1 MSDTLHIQ
9 LSDGRI
15 LGYSL
20 YGDPHGSPLFY
31 FHGWPS
37 SRLSGVRLD
46 QSAKA
51 VGIKIISVDRPGYG
65 ASSFQQNR
73 TLLDFPD
80 DIAELAHAL
89 GHKKFSI
96 LGVSGGGPY
105 ALACAYKIPKKIIQV
120 ATACGVGPIW
130 ESERMREL
138 SLKQRLFL
146 TYGPSFRF
154 LIPYQLIALKKMVTY
169 MPSVYGH
176 IASIGKPKIDKEA
189 LSVQLESY
197 RKSYLEGLRTGY
209 GGAIQDS
216 EIYATDWGFSLSDI
230 AREVLLFHGEKDTIV
245 PIGMARYVASQLPKC
260 KAIYFPESG
269 HYIFHTRAQEILK
282 SLIV

>member
-1 MSDTLHIQ
+1 MSDAQHIQ

-20 YGDPHGSPLFY
+20 YGDPHGSPVFY

-46 QSAKA
+46 QSAKTL
-51 VGIKIISVDRPGYG
+51 GIKIISVDRPGYG
-65 ASSFQQNR
+65 ESSVQHNR

-80 DIAELAHAL
+80 DIAELAHIL
-89 GHKKFSI
+89 KHKKFSI

-105 ALACAYKIPKKIIQV
+105 ALACAYKIPKKIIRI

-130 ESERMREL
+130 ESERMRDL
-138 SLKQRLFL
+138 TLKQRLFL

-154 LIPYQLIALKKMVTY
+154 LIPYQLFAMKKIVTY
-169 MPSVYGH
+169 IPSVYGY
-176 IASIGKPKIDKEA
+176 IASIGKPNIDKEA

-197 RKSYLEGLRTGY
+197 RKSYLEGLRMGY
-209 GGAIQDS
+209 RGAIQDS
-216 EIYATDWGFSLSDI
+216 EIYATDWGFSLRDI
-230 AREVLLFHGEKDTIV
+230 QHEVVLFHGEKDTIV
-245 PIGMARYVASQLPKC
+245 PIGMARYVASQLPAC
-260 KAIYFPESG
+260 TATYFPESG
-269 HYIFHTRAQEILK
+269 HYIFHTRAQDILK